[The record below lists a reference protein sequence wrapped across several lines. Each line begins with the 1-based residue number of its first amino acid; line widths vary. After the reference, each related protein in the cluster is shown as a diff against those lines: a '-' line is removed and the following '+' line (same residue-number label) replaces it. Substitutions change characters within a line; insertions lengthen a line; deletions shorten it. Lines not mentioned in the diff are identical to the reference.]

1 MHKPPFVYI
10 VGSGPGDPSL
20 ITVRGRECLGRA
32 DVVIYDH
39 RVPEPLLNSAPDGAE
54 RIDVGAAA
62 PKPLD
67 QEAISYLLAE
77 KAREGKIVVRL
88 KWGDPFVF
96 DSGGREALFLHEN
109 RIPFE
114 VVPGVPL
121 AIAGPAYA
129 GVPITYPDGGD
140 ALILIRGHES
150 ETDEPNR
157 IAWDHVAGI
166 RGTLVCF
173 AAARQ
178 VDTITRSLVAHGRAP
193 EEAAVLVYDATA
205 ATQRTIE
212 GTLGDIAGQAIDGR
226 PALLVVG
233 ALANFRQHLRLFD
246 TRPLFGRR
254 IVVTRAREQ
263 AGELISALEELGA
276 DVVALPAIRILPAE
290 NVAALDAACDAAA
303 SFDWIVFTSVN
314 GVDQFMQRYLCR
326 RDIRDLKGPR
336 LCTVGPSSTAAL
348 TRYGMRADVTPA
360 EYRSEG
366 ILPALRERG
375 AIAGTRFLLPRAQI
389 AREVLAEELRAAG
402 GYVAD
407 VAAYSTVEAAEGS
420 AQDIYRMLLDR
431 QIDAVT
437 FTSASTVRHFVE
449 LLGTEQAPDLL
460 APTVIAAIGP
470 VTAESAQQLG
480 LNPVVVPAHYT
491 IPALVEAL
499 VDHFT
504 ANPVSVT
511 ASR

>member
-32 DVVIYDH
+32 EVVIYDH
-39 RVPEPLLNSAPDGAE
+39 RVPEALLDSAPAGAE

-150 ETDEPNR
+150 ETNEPNR

-178 VDTITRSLVAHGRAP
+178 IDTIARSLVAHGRAP

-212 GTLGDIAGQAIDGR
+212 GTLGDIAGHAIDGR

-233 ALANFRQHLRLFD
+233 PVANFRQHLRWFD

-263 AGELISALEELGA
+263 AGELVRALEELGA

-303 SFDWIVFTSVN
+303 SFDWIVFTSIN
-314 GVDQFMQRYLCR
+314 GVDQFMQRYLSR

-336 LCTVGPSSTAAL
+336 LCTVGPSTTAAL

-366 ILPALRERG
+366 ILPALREHG
-375 AIAGTRFLLPRAQI
+375 PLAGKRFLLPRAQI

-402 GYVAD
+402 AYVAD
-407 VAAYSTVEAAEGS
+407 VAAYSTVQAAEGS

-480 LNPVVVPAHYT
+480 LNPVVVPAQYT
-491 IPALVEAL
+491 IPGLVEAL

-504 ANPVSVT
+504 THRVSVT
-511 ASR
+511 AS

>member
-39 RVPEPLLNSAPDGAE
+39 RVPEALLDSAPAGAE

-77 KAREGKIVVRL
+77 KAREDKIVVRL

-129 GVPITYPDGGD
+129 GVPTTYPDGGD

-150 ETDEPNR
+150 ETNEPNR

-173 AAARQ
+173 AASRQ
-178 VDTITRSLVAHGRAP
+178 IDTIARSLVAHGRAP

-212 GTLGDIAGQAIDGR
+212 GTLGDIAGHAIDGR

-233 ALANFRQHLRLFD
+233 PVANFRQHLRWFD
-246 TRPLFGRR
+246 IRPLFGRR

-263 AGELISALEELGA
+263 AGELIRALEELGA

-290 NVAALDAACDAAA
+290 NLAALDAACDAAA
-303 SFDWIVFTSVN
+303 SFDWIVFTSIN
-314 GVDQFMQRYLCR
+314 GVDQFMQRYLSR

-336 LCTVGPSSTAAL
+336 LCTVGPSTTAAL

-366 ILPALRERG
+366 ILPALREHG
-375 AIAGTRFLLPRAQI
+375 PLAGKRFLLPRAQI

-402 GYVAD
+402 AYVAD
-407 VAAYSTVEAAEGS
+407 VAAYSTVQAAEGS

-491 IPALVEAL
+491 IPGLVEAL

-504 ANPVSVT
+504 TNRVSVT
-511 ASR
+511 AS

>member
-32 DVVIYDH
+32 EVVIYDH
-39 RVPEPLLNSAPDGAE
+39 RVPEALLDSAPPGAE

-77 KAREGKIVVRL
+77 KAREDKIVVRL

-150 ETDEPNR
+150 ETNEPNR

-178 VDTITRSLVAHGRAP
+178 IDTIARSLVAHGRAP

-212 GTLGDIAGQAIDGR
+212 GTLGDIAGHAIDGR

-233 ALANFRQHLRLFD
+233 PVANFRQHLRWFD

-263 AGELISALEELGA
+263 AGELIRALEELGP

-290 NVAALDAACDAAA
+290 NLAALDAACDAAA
-303 SFDWIVFTSVN
+303 SFDWIVFTSIN
-314 GVDQFMQRYLCR
+314 GVDQFMQRYLSR

-336 LCTVGPSSTAAL
+336 LCTVGPSTTAAL

-366 ILPALRERG
+366 ILPALREHG
-375 AIAGTRFLLPRAQI
+375 PLAGKRFLLPRAQI

-402 GYVAD
+402 AYVAD
-407 VAAYSTVEAAEGS
+407 VAAYSTVQAAEGS

-491 IPALVEAL
+491 IPGLVEAL

-504 ANPVSVT
+504 TNRVSVT
-511 ASR
+511 AS